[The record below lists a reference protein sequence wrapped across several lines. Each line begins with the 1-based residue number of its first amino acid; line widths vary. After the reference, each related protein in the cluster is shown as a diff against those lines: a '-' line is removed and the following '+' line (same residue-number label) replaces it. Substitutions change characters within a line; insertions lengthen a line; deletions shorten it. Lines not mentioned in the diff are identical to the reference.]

1 MATYP
6 MKPPARPQA
15 STPPKT
21 AQIKGEAYPVLNLQ
35 GKAYAPVHQR
45 VESAHKHGG
54 YTVISCEYKEI
65 FELRVCEVWIEI
77 DGKRFPGT
85 AELKKNFDRPLEDAQ
100 TSAIGRA
107 LGFAGY
113 DIQTAI
119 ASQED
124 MASVM
129 QERGVHI
136 VESAPAAL
144 PDPETTLR
152 RESLIHGI
160 KQLCKDYKMA
170 FPEVDV
176 YAITEEA
183 LEQIGRKMQREATK
197 KDCMAKRESLKVPD
211 DEWKALC
218 ESYRH
223 SESKT
228 INWESVW
235 SALQTK
241 EAEQTLPAGA

>member
-1 MATYP
+1 MATNGNYP
-6 MKPPARPQA
+6 MKPPVRQTT

-54 YTVISCEYKEI
+54 YTVISCEFKEI
-65 FELRVCEVWIEI
+65 FEMRVCEVWIEI

-85 AELKKNFDRPLEDAQ
+85 AELKKTFDRPLEDAQ

-124 MASVM
+124 MESVL
-129 QERGVHI
+129 QERNISV
-136 VESAPAAL
+136 VESEPPAL
-144 PDPETTLR
+144 PAPEPPP
-152 RESLIHGI
+152 I
-160 KQLCKDYKMA
+160 
-170 FPEVDV
+170 
-176 YAITEEA
+176 A
-183 LEQIGRKMQREATK
+183 LECAETA
-197 KDCMAKRESLKVPD
+197 
-211 DEWKALC
+211 KALGM
-218 ESYRH
+218 EANEYKALVLSYRKPG
-223 SESKT
+223 SKE
-228 INWESVW
+228 ILWQNVK
-235 SALQTK
+235 SALETAK
-241 EAEQTLPAGA
+241 AEKSLPEAS